1 MRIFSPKRYVASVD
15 RIDLDTLWADGK
27 RAILLDRDNTLVP
40 RDTEQVPAAVSAWLD
55 TARAKGFKLC
65 MVSNNWHRDQVMA
78 SARELG
84 LEAISHA
91 MKPAPFALKAGL
103 KRLGA
108 TADEAVLIGDQL
120 YTDVWSGNF
129 AGVDTILVKPQ
140 ATQDLWYTQI
150 FRIFER
156 RALRD
161 PSLRGIGLVMSQH
174 TKHGAT
180 ISSLSAFWARANRRS
195 RATSA
200 LCSSGVLS
208 IPTA

>member
-84 LEAISHA
+84 LELS
-91 MKPAPFALKAGL
+91 
-103 KRLGA
+103 
-108 TADEAVLIGDQL
+108 LIH
-120 YTDVWSGNF
+120 
-129 AGVDTILVKPQ
+129 I
-140 ATQDLWYTQI
+140 
-150 FRIFER
+150 
-156 RALRD
+156 
-161 PSLRGIGLVMSQH
+161 
-174 TKHGAT
+174 
-180 ISSLSAFWARANRRS
+180 
-195 RATSA
+195 
-200 LCSSGVLS
+200 
-208 IPTA
+208 

>member
-15 RIDLDTLWADGK
+15 RIDLNTLWADGK

-91 MKPAPFALKAGL
+91 MKPAPFALKA
-103 KRLGA
+103 
-108 TADEAVLIGDQL
+108 V
-120 YTDVWSGNF
+120 
-129 AGVDTILVKPQ
+129 
-140 ATQDLWYTQI
+140 
-150 FRIFER
+150 
-156 RALRD
+156 
-161 PSLRGIGLVMSQH
+161 
-174 TKHGAT
+174 
-180 ISSLSAFWARANRRS
+180 LSASAPRPTRR
-195 RATSA
+195 
-200 LCSSGVLS
+200 C
-208 IPTA
+208 

>member
-78 SARELG
+78 SACELG

-108 TADEAVLIGDQL
+108 TANEAVLIGDQL

-129 AGVDTILVKPQ
+129 PARNRSRYVPAHQTWLRPHLLYRLFGRG
-140 ATQDLWYTQI
+140 QI
-150 FRIFER
+150 
-156 RALRD
+156 D
-161 PSLRGIGLVMSQH
+161 
-174 TKHGAT
+174 
-180 ISSLSAFWARANRRS
+180 ARA
-195 RATSA
+195 
-200 LCSSGVLS
+200 
-208 IPTA
+208 